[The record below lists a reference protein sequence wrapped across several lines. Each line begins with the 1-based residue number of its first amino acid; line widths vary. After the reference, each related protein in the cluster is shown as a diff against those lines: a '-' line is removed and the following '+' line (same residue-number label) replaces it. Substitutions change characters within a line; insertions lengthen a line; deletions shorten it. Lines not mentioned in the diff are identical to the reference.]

1 MTTKNQPATTQTTK
15 QEASARVHTSAT
27 VCRAHSCTIGDV
39 LRLLLLLPH
48 QNASGNARR
57 ASELSS
63 HSLFGTLAPSQPSR
77 SHPRPLPARNSA
89 FLLISSPALLIGGF
103 VFSCG
108 RPGSEELVSAIS
120 NQTSVRKIVTFT
132 GAIWPHRFQPT
143 LWEPAPVSDSVIR
156 CQDEPAQQPNQRGG
170 GKIRSGQG

>member
-1 MTTKNQPATTQTTK
+1 MAAKNQPATTQTTK
-15 QEASARVHTSAT
+15 QQASARVHTSAT
-27 VCRAHSCTIGDV
+27 ACRAPSCTIGDV

-89 FLLISSPALLIGGF
+89 LLLISSAALLIGGF
-103 VFSCG
+103 VFSWV
-108 RPGSEELVSAIS
+108 RPGSDQVVSAIS
-120 NQTSVRKIVTFT
+120 NQTSGRKMFTFT
-132 GAIWPHRFQPT
+132 RAIWPRRF
-143 LWEPAPVSDSVIR
+143 
-156 CQDEPAQQPNQRGG
+156 
-170 GKIRSGQG
+170 